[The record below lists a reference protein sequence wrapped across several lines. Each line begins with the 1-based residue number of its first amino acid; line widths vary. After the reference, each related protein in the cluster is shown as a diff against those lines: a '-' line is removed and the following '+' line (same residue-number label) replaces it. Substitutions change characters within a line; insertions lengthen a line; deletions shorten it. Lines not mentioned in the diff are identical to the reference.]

1 MLCSKG
7 NSKVPVEVIVI
18 LHEILNRVK
27 IDEHFIELSEKEEAG
42 GHALS
47 SRDGVAFLSGGAD
60 YLEELMGKFE
70 VSAVFEFLVLA
81 SDSMDYAFND
91 VIPWHKRF

>member
-1 MLCSKG
+1 M
-7 NSKVPVEVIVI
+7 EVIVI
-18 LHEILNRVK
+18 LHEILNRVEVH
-27 IDEHFIELSEKEEAG
+27 EHLIKLSEEEEAG

-47 SRDGVAFLSGGAD
+47 SGDGVAFLSRGAD

-70 VSAVFEFLVLA
+70 VSSVFEFLVLP